1 LAVKLHAGSLFGDG
15 VVCSSTGQSRGA
27 PQKPNTANRE
37 DHVSDHVY
45 KKVELI
51 GSSKVSLTEAIET
64 AISRASKTMRNLE
77 WFEVDQIRGH
87 IKDGV
92 VAHYQVVM
100 KVGFRIDD

>member
-1 LAVKLHAGSLFGDG
+1 M
-15 VVCSSTGQSRGA
+15 
-27 PQKPNTANRE
+27 
-37 DHVSDHVY
+37 SDHVY

-51 GSSKVSLTEAIET
+51 GSSKVSVTEAIET

-87 IKDGV
+87 VKDGA